1 MTAGFTTERLVAKPL
16 AWADE
21 GDLAVLHADECV
33 MATMGGGA
41 ATPDESRAW
50 IERNIHHSEEP
61 GLGIFVFRDRK
72 SGEFVGRGA
81 LRRIEIGGSE
91 EVEVGY
97 ALVPRRWGQGLA
109 TEMAAGLVCYAERA
123 GLADLVAYTEP
134 TNAASRR
141 VMEKVGFAYERD
153 VPHHGRA
160 QVLYRRRRADP

>member
-1 MTAGFTTERLVAKPL
+1 MKADFTTQRLVAKPL
-16 AWADE
+16 AWDDE
-21 GDLAVLHADECV
+21 GDLAVLHADERV
-33 MATMGGGA
+33 MATMGGA
-41 ATPDESRAW
+41 ATPEESRAW
-50 IERNIHHSEEP
+50 IERNIHHAEEP
-61 GLGIFVFRDRK
+61 GLGIFVFRDRE

-81 LRRIEIGGSE
+81 LRRIEIGGGE

-109 TEMAAGLVCYAERA
+109 TEMAAGLVDHAERA

-153 VPHHGRA
+153 VPHHGRG
-160 QVLYRRRRADP
+160 QVLYRRRRADR